1 MTWAPCIETTVP
13 SFSFFGASMP
23 MPICRAPAWM
33 VGKSPVRPV
42 KEGSWA
48 ESHLPSEAGVS
59 RSGSVVTKTTW
70 ASLVGLGQF
79 PLGERDVAHGQRAD
93 VGAVGVAEVDERR
106 LALGRLAE
114 VVLLAVGVGEDEVR
128 LGERLVEDGRGL
140 VLRRGADVGDGR

>member
-70 ASLVGLGQF
+70 SFSWSALGSS
-79 PLGERDVAHGQRAD
+79 
-93 VGAVGVAEVDERR
+93 R
-106 LALGRLAE
+106 LARE
-114 VVLLAVGVGEDEVR
+114 MLLMVSGQTSGQ
-128 LGERLVEDGRGL
+128 LV
-140 VLRRGADVGDGR
+140 